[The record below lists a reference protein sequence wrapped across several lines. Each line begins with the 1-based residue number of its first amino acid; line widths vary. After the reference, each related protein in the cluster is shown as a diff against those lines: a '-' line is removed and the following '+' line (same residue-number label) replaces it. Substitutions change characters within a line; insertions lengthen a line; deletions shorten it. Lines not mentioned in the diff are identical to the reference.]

1 MVTKPE
7 FMKALNDLPDEATIQ
22 DAIDRLYVLYKI
34 EQGIAAANEGRKVSQ
49 EEARERM
56 KRWLP

>member
-7 FMKALNDLPDEATIQ
+7 FMKALGELPANATIQ

-34 EQGIAAANEGRKVSQ
+34 EQGSADIE
-49 EEARERM
+49 
-56 KRWLP
+56 

>member
-7 FMKALNDLPDEATIQ
+7 FIKALEDLPEGATIQ

-34 EQGIAAANEGRKVSQ
+34 EQGIAAADEGRKVTQ

>member
-7 FMKALNDLPDEATIQ
+7 FMKSLDDLPEEATIQ

-34 EQGIAAANEGRKVSQ
+34 EQGIAAAEEGRRVTQ
-49 EEARERM
+49 EEARGSM

>member
-7 FMKALNDLPDEATIQ
+7 FMKALNDLPEEATIQ

-34 EQGIAAANEGRKVSQ
+34 EQGIAAASEGRKVTQ
-49 EEARERM
+49 
-56 KRWLP
+56 

>member
-7 FMKALNDLPDEATIQ
+7 FMKALDELPEEATLQ
-22 DAIDRLYVLYKI
+22 DAIDRLYILYKI
-34 EQGIAAANEGRKVSQ
+34 EQGITAADQGRKLTQ
-49 EEARERM
+49 DEARERM